1 MPLNFKPYRFPRGN
15 RRLTQSE
22 IDQRERDAEWEKRH
36 ADCEDEPCDDC
47 RQGRIEDAADRAYE
61 EMRERGGK

>member
-1 MPLNFKPYRFPRGN
+1 MPFAHRYPLHTFPRGN

-36 ADCEDEPCDDC
+36 AECEDDPCDDC
-47 RQGRIEDAADRAYE
+47 RRDRADFRAE
-61 EMRERGGK
+61 DDDAMKETR